1 VPKRNHRL
9 LLEELVNLKPTFNY
23 SKDQWV
29 ATEANLKAFIKRLEA
44 DLAAVRSKV
53 DTASAEANNKL
64 QEALG
69 KLDQACSEKQKM
81 QVLIDESQVS
91 LNFTCQ

>member
-1 VPKRNHRL
+1 VAIINPAF
-9 LLEELVNLKPTFNY
+9 TF

-44 DLAAVRSKV
+44 DLAAVKSKV

-69 KLDQACSEKQKM
+69 KLAQACSDKQQM

-91 LNFTCQ
+91 LNLFIFTCH